1 MDVSLSE
8 LRELVMDSEAWRVEI
23 NGVAKS
29 RTQLSDWTEL
39 TETMNKIS
47 LWEYRNE
54 GADNGDAVLVAV
66 MRFSEEKSQS
76 KGLFDLFRDYFFF

>member
-1 MDVSLSE
+1 
-8 LRELVMDSEAWRVEI
+8 
-23 NGVAKS
+23 
-29 RTQLSDWTEL
+29 
-39 TETMNKIS
+39 MNKIS

-76 KGLFDLFRDYFFF
+76 KGLFDLFRDYFFFLKIETHVK